1 MYTHHL
7 KALTISVAKKPRELP
22 RSFPDLTRS
31 FSSGRKYTG
40 FSDVLAVF
48 LQILCT
54 HTRTGV
60 ELYPIPEERT
70 MNRNTCTLIVE
81 LQSTRQEYIKN
92 PLTSYWMKIDMRR
105 RHKSKKKTL
114 SAPIGVLL
122 LQPLPAVDVLL
133 VVLFCYL
140 FLSISRTFN
149 MQIFLSAKSFFV
161 CCFNDAFYD

>member
-1 MYTHHL
+1 MADVYSPL
-7 KALTISVAKKPRELP
+7 KGINHFCRQKAKRIAPQFSR
-22 RSFPDLTRS
+22 RDLTRS

-92 PLTSYWMKIDMRR
+92 PLTSY
-105 RHKSKKKTL
+105 
-114 SAPIGVLL
+114 
-122 LQPLPAVDVLL
+122 
-133 VVLFCYL
+133 
-140 FLSISRTFN
+140 
-149 MQIFLSAKSFFV
+149 
-161 CCFNDAFYD
+161 